1 LRSGGCYL
9 EIGNIAPGNM
19 FSYDAAALVRG
30 NTRLV
35 ATSNYSPWAIPLALA
50 FIRRNLT
57 RFPFERIVSHT
68 FPLERITDAFHQAEW
83 LRREGDPLRIS
94 RAAIAI

>member
-1 LRSGGCYL
+1 
-9 EIGNIAPGNM
+9 M
-19 FSYDAAALVRG
+19 FSFDATALVRG

-50 FIRRNLT
+50 FIRRNLA
-57 RFPFERIVSHT
+57 RFPFDRIVSHT
-68 FPLERITDAFHQAEW
+68 FSLDRIADAFHQAEW

>member
-1 LRSGGCYL
+1 
-9 EIGNIAPGNM
+9 M
-19 FSYDAAALVRG
+19 
-30 NTRLV
+30 
-35 ATSNYSPWAIPLALA
+35 ATSNYSPWAIPQALA
-50 FIRRNLT
+50 FVRRNVK

-68 FPLERITDAFHQAEW
+68 FPLERITDAFTQAEW